1 MRYIYVVYY
10 VEYDG
15 IEIEGAFDSKE
26 KAIYFIEK
34 IMGEQYEEN
43 SNEGWTIERI
53 KYQKGR

>member
-15 IEIEGAFDSKE
+15 VEIERAFDSKE

-34 IMGEQYEEN
+34 IMGDQYDEN

-53 KYQKGR
+53 KY

>member
-15 IEIEGAFDSKE
+15 TEIERAFDSKE

-43 SNEGWTIERI
+43 SNEGWTIERVE
-53 KYQKGR
+53 YQKGR

>member
-1 MRYIYVVYY
+1 MRYIYVVCY
-10 VEYDG
+10 VEYG
-15 IEIEGAFDSKE
+15 GTEIERAFDSKE

-34 IMGEQYEEN
+34 IMGDQYDEN

>member
-15 IEIEGAFDSKE
+15 TEIERAFDSKE

-34 IMGEQYEEN
+34 IMGDQYDEN
-43 SNEGWTIERI
+43 SNEGWTIERVE
-53 KYQKGR
+53 YQKGR

>member
-15 IEIEGAFDSKE
+15 TEVERAFDSKE

-43 SNEGWTIERI
+43 SNEGWTIERVE
-53 KYQKGR
+53 YQKGR